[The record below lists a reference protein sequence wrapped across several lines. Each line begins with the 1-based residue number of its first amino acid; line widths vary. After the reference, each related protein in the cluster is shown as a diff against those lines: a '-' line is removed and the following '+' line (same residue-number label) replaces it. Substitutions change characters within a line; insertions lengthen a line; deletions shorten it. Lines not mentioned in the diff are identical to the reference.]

1 MIVVISDAHLA
12 EKSKDEKVEIDD
24 REFLDFLNHVKDDLL
39 SDGGDLV
46 ILGDLIDFWR
56 RDFAKALMEMEDVI
70 SVLASFKKNVKVHYI
85 VGNHDY
91 YMLCLKET
99 LSESFPFENVAECV
113 RLQEG
118 GEKFFFTHGYQL
130 EVLANPYYKS
140 LTSYKCF
147 AENLCLA
154 GDDTGNAAS
163 ELWDMIQT
171 SKSVLDNLRR
181 VPSDLRGAL
190 KSMMK
195 SPDDRLC
202 GRHEAALTIDNLAKC
217 KSRTVYLGMGTDEFL
232 IYGHTHNP
240 FVDEENRV
248 ANVGSWNKSPCD
260 GYKYMMIRDGMVKP
274 EVWR

>member
-1 MIVVISDAHLA
+1 MIIVVSDVHLS
-12 EKSKDEKVEIDD
+12 EKPEDKTVERDD
-24 REFLDFLNHVKDDLL
+24 REFLEFLNHLKDDLL

-70 SVLASFKKNVKVHYI
+70 SVLVSFKDDVKVHYV

-91 YMLCLKET
+91 YMLKLKET
-99 LSESFPFENVAECV
+99 FVEGFPFENVAECV
-113 RLQEG
+113 RLSD
-118 GEKFFFTHGYQL
+118 GEENFFFTHGYQL

-163 ELWDMIQT
+163 EFWDTIQR
-171 SKSVLDNLRR
+171 SKSILENLRR
-181 VPSDLRGAL
+181 VPSDLSGAL
-190 KSMMK
+190 KSMMVG
-195 SPDDRLC
+195 PGERLC
-202 GRHEAALTIDNLAKC
+202 GRHEAVLTIDNLAKS
-217 KSRTVYLGMGTDEFL
+217 KSRTVYLGMGIDEFL
-232 IYGHTHNP
+232 IYGHTHMP
-240 FVDEENRV
+240 FYDEEHRV

-260 GYKYMMIRDGMVKP
+260 GYKYMMIRDGVAKL

>member
-12 EKSKDEKVEIDD
+12 EKSKDEKVKKDD
-24 REFLDFLNHVKDDLL
+24 REFLDFLNHVNDDLL

-56 RDFAKALMEMEDVI
+56 RDFAKALMEMEDTV
-70 SVLASFKKNVKVHYI
+70 SVLTSFKDDVKVHYV

-91 YMLCLKET
+91 YMLKLKET
-99 LSESFPFENVAECV
+99 LSDRFPFENVAEHV
-113 RLQEG
+113 KLQEG
-118 GEKFFFTHGYQL
+118 GKKFFFTHGYQL

-147 AENLCLA
+147 AEHLCLA

-163 ELWDMIQT
+163 KLWDTIQS
-171 SKSVLDNLRR
+171 SKSILERLQR
-181 VPSDLRGAL
+181 VPSDLRKAFE
-190 KSMMK
+190 SMMEG
-195 SPDDRLC
+195 PDERLC
-202 GRHEAALTIDNLAKC
+202 GRHNAALTIDNLAK
-217 KSRTVYLGMGTDEFL
+217 SRSRAVYMGMEIDEFL
-232 IYGHTHNP
+232 IFGHTHMP
-240 FVDEENRV
+240 FVDEVHRV

-260 GYKYMMIRDGMVKP
+260 GYRYMVIRDGKAEP